1 MYLMDRER
9 GSGKTTKLIHTSEV
23 TGYPIV
29 VRNRGS
35 VNIINERAAQMD
47 CIIPKCISVDELR
60 NMPHKPERILID
72 EGVTIINDALQEYLQ
87 SDVVAITFTSND

>member
-29 VRNRGS
+29 VRARGA
-35 VNIINERAAQMD
+35 VNTINERAAQMD

>member
-29 VRNRGS
+29 VRNRYMA
-35 VNIINERAAQMD
+35 NIINERAVQMD
-47 CIIPKCISVDELR
+47 CIIPNCISVDELR
-60 NMPHKPERILID
+60 NMSHKPKQILID
-72 EGVTIINDALQEYLQ
+72 EGATIINDALQEYLQ

>member
-1 MYLMDRER
+1 MHLMNRER
-9 GSGKTTKLIHTSEV
+9 GSGKTTKLIYTSEV

-29 VRNRGS
+29 VRDRRM
-35 VNIINERAAQMD
+35 VNIINEQAVQMD
-47 CIIPKCISVDELR
+47 CIIPNCISVDEFR